1 MGAGWGGGSRLP
13 YPLLPT
19 PHPRQA
25 LGPRL
30 QSRLSSG
37 LHFYCLSI
45 PSFLLP
51 LWKGVLGPQ
60 AWHLPFHRE
69 KMGIWGPS
77 IVLPTTVP
85 PPGHPQPYTDF
96 ALNFSLPTEVV
107 CVGAIGKKSSLCT
120 QSYTHFQMF
129 LLKWGRETP
138 EPSLHRLCAPPLPPY
153 TENTQDARSNTA
165 LSKAAPAA
173 TQGHTPSRPHATNIP
188 TQGHADLPT
197 LSKGDTAWRDPF
209 THTHTS

>member
-1 MGAGWGGGSRLP
+1 MPRSEARWRGLCDPAGALPQRHTPAPSQCAPKPLFPRRLHWAMSAVPAPVNFGGGGSRLP

-51 LWKGVLGPQ
+51 LWKGVPGPQ

-69 KMGIWGPS
+69 EKMGIWGPND
-77 IVLPTTVP
+77 VLPTPVP
-85 PPGHPQPYTDF
+85 PPGHPQPHTDF
-96 ALNFSLPTEVV
+96 ASNFSLPTEVV
-107 CVGAIGKKSSLCT
+107 CVEAIGKS
-120 QSYTHFQMF
+120 H
-129 LLKWGRETP
+129 
-138 EPSLHRLCAPPLPPY
+138 
-153 TENTQDARSNTA
+153 
-165 LSKAAPAA
+165 LSA
-173 TQGHTPSRPHATNIP
+173 HNLIHI
-188 TQGHADLPT
+188 
-197 LSKGDTAWRDPF
+197 SKCF
-209 THTHTS
+209 F